1 MVTKPAINDPRK
13 MNTDMLRILAVTN
26 MYPTLETPVLGTYVE
41 KQIKGLK
48 QIGLHVAVMFVD
60 RTQKGMRAYLGL
72 GRKVRERLTEF
83 HPDVVHI
90 MYGGVMANEVT
101 RNVEDRPTVVSFCG
115 SDLLGEN
122 LSGTVRKLISEYGI
136 LASHKAARR
145 TTGIVVKSKNLHDAL
160 PADVYRSKVR
170 IIPNGVDLEWFQ
182 PINRDKCRNR
192 LGWDSKVFHIL
203 FPANLGD
210 PVKRPKL
217 AQAAVDCLQSMGIR
231 SEMHHLRDVP
241 HDEVPVWLNASNAVL
256 LTSLHEG
263 SPNVI
268 KEALACDLPVVSVN
282 VGDVSERIQGVDGC
296 YIARPEPHDLALKLS
311 LVYSGEGRVNGRYK
325 MNEFSLEKTALRLKT
340 LYDHVL
346 QFPVTKENSDRLHAE

>member
-1 MVTKPAINDPRK
+1 

-26 MYPTLETPVLGTYVE
+26 MYPTLETPGLGTYVE

-101 RNVEDRPTVVSFCG
+101 RNVQDRPTVVSFCG

-122 LSGTVRKLISEYGI
+122 LSGTVRKLISGYGI

-145 TTGIVVKSKNLHDAL
+145 ATGIVVKSKNLHDAL

-170 IIPNGVDLEWFQ
+170 IIPNGVDLEWFR
-182 PINRDKCRNR
+182 PINRDKCRNQ
-192 LGWDSKVFHIL
+192 LGWDPNVFHIL
-203 FPANLGD
+203 FPANSGDSRQTTQIGSSCCGLLTVHGD
-210 PVKRPKL
+210 P
-217 AQAAVDCLQSMGIR
+217 IR
-231 SEMHHLRDVP
+231 DAPPPRCS
-241 HDEVPVWLNASNAVL
+241 
-256 LTSLHEG
+256 T
-263 SPNVI
+263 
-268 KEALACDLPVVSVN
+268 
-282 VGDVSERIQGVDGC
+282 
-296 YIARPEPHDLALKLS
+296 
-311 LVYSGEGRVNGRYK
+311 
-325 MNEFSLEKTALRLKT
+325 
-340 LYDHVL
+340 
-346 QFPVTKENSDRLHAE
+346 